1 MTNKLD
7 IEKVVSI
14 IAERNTLKRQN
25 KRLKEENE
33 FLHKTID
40 EIRETVNKCNDCVD
54 SSAFWSLFGK
64 DLRPKGGES

>member
-1 MTNKLD
+1 MSNKLD

-33 FLHKTID
+33 FLHKTIA
-40 EIRETVNKCNDCVD
+40 EIRSCVNKCNDCVD

-64 DLRPKGGES
+64 DLRPKK